1 VGQCGGLE
9 VNGFEARAREA
20 YLRAC
25 ELDVLT
31 PKPGNVS
38 VASQG
43 HGMQASMFLAS
54 AQASVGPLFE
64 RGARVGSRI
73 EAAMQASLA
82 AAGCNTN
89 LGIVLLVAPLACALE
104 QVSVPGR
111 DGQGGQAAGQ
121 GPMHGGPDAGA
132 LRVAVLEVLDALDV
146 TDAAEA
152 FRAID
157 ATQPGGLGRVDAHDV
172 GKPATITLLE
182 AMRIAAPRDRIAH
195 QYASGFDDVFGFGL
209 EVHRAGLESAK
220 RQGLPAP
227 EADVHAM
234 LGLHLELLARQTDSH
249 IARRHGDSLAHSVME
264 QTRVWRDAWRADRL
278 RAGDEGLRHWDL
290 ELKSQKI
297 NPGTTADLCVACA
310 MVAMWLSHR
319 AIDDR

>member
-1 VGQCGGLE
+1 VLE
-9 VNGFEARAREA
+9 VSVFEARAREA

-38 VASQG
+38 VAAGG
-43 HGMQASMFLAS
+43 HGMQASMFLAT

-64 RGARVGSRI
+64 RGARVGARI

-82 AAGCNTN
+82 AVGCNTN
-89 LGIVLLVAPLACALE
+89 LGIVLLVAPLARALE
-104 QVSVPGR
+104 RGTAHG
-111 DGQGGQAAGQ
+111 DGALASPTAGCGS
-121 GPMHGGPDAGA
+121 GPSGLDAGTF
-132 LRVAVLEVLDALDV
+132 RTAVREVLDTLDV
-146 TDAAEA
+146 ADAAAA

-172 GKPATITLLE
+172 DKPATITLLE

-209 EVHRAGLESAK
+209 QVHGAGLESAA
-220 RQGLPAP
+220 RQGLRAH
-227 EADVHAM
+227 AASVHAM
-234 LGLHLELLARQTDSH
+234 LGLHLEFLARQTDSH
-249 IARRHGDSLAHSVME
+249 IARRHGNSLAHSVME
-264 QTRVWRDAWRADRL
+264 QTLVWRDAWRADRL
-278 RAGDEGLRHWDL
+278 QASDEGLRRWDL
-290 ELKSQKI
+290 ELKSQNI

-310 MVAMWLSHR
+310 MVAMWVVAPR
-319 AIDDR
+319 DRRS